1 MKRRKMILFG
11 VRDERGDIERQI
23 DPPSVN
29 ERCEGS
35 EAERTYPWQ
44 VSAGEPAK
52 MKEIKI
58 PSPSSPPTMLNPSP
72 PDCLLRITC
81 LASLHSDVSSSPT
94 SLS

>member
-1 MKRRKMILFG
+1 MIFG
-11 VRDERGDIERQI
+11 VSDERGDKEGENKA
-23 DPPSVN
+23 VK
-29 ERCEGS
+29 CESGTVRGS
-35 EAERTYPWQ
+35 EGDRTYPWQ
-44 VSAGEPAK
+44 VSAGDPAS
-52 MKEIKI
+52 MKEINI